1 MTDWF
6 VNYQGGRSL
15 SFIDLR
21 SDTVTH
27 PTKPMIE
34 AINNAELG
42 DDGWADDPTVNK
54 LQDMAAHITGK
65 EAALFVPS
73 GTMGNLVSV
82 ITHAQRGEEIIVGDQ
97 SHLYLYEYAGAS
109 AFGGISLRQVANQKD
124 GTLDIAQV
132 EAAIRPTSE
141 RFPTTSLVSI
151 ENTHNRCNGAVLT
164 TEYTQKIS
172 DMSHRNGA
180 NVHLDGARIFNASV
194 ALGVDVKDLVA
205 PVDSL
210 TFCFSK
216 GLSCPAGSIICGD
229 SEFIRRAR
237 HIRNALGG
245 GMRQVGILAAAAI
258 VALNDMVDRLAEDH
272 SNACRLAYGLANVSG
287 ISIDPEDISTN
298 IVYFGIEH
306 GSVPEF
312 LQKLKDRGV
321 LAQHPYGS
329 NVRMVTHYG
338 ISQEDIDY
346 TLDMVKACI

>member
-1 MTDWF
+1 M
-6 VNYQGGRSL
+6 

-54 LQDMAAHITGK
+54 LQDMAADITGK
-65 EAALFVPS
+65 QAALFVPS

-82 ITHAQRGEEIIVGDQ
+82 ITHCQRGQEIIVGDQ

-109 AFGGISLRQVANQKD
+109 AFGVISLRQVANQND
-124 GTLDIAQV
+124 GTLEISEV
-132 EAAIRPTSE
+132 EAAIRPMAE

-151 ENTHNRCNGAVLT
+151 ENTHNRCNGAVLNPI
-164 TEYTQKIS
+164 YTQKIS
-172 DMSHRNGA
+172 DMSHSKGA
-180 NVHLDGARIFNASV
+180 KVHLDGARIFNASV

-229 SEFIRRAR
+229 SEFINRAR
-237 HIRNALGG
+237 HTRNALGG

-272 SNACRLAYGLANVSG
+272 ANASRLAYGLANIRG
-287 ISIDPEDISTN
+287 ISIDPEDIYTN
-298 IVYFGIEH
+298 IVYFGIEN

-312 LQKLKDRGV
+312 LKNLRDKGV

-329 NVRMVTHYG
+329 RVRMVTHYG
-338 ISQEDIDY
+338 ISQGDIDH
-346 TLDMVKACI
+346 TLDMVKSCI

>member
-1 MTDWF
+1 MNF
-6 VNYQGGRSL
+6 V
-15 SFIDLR
+15 DLR

-27 PTKPMIE
+27 PTRNMIQ
-34 AINNAELG
+34 AISDAVLG

-54 LQDMAAHITGK
+54 LQDMAADITGK

-82 ITHAQRGEEIIVGDQ
+82 ITHCQRGEEIIVGDQ

-109 AFGGISLRQVANQKD
+109 AFGGISLRQVPNQKD

-164 TEYTQKIS
+164 AEYTRQIS
-172 DMSHRNGA
+172 DMSHRHGA
-180 NVHLDGARIFNASV
+180 TVHLDGARIFNAAV
-194 ALGVDVKDLVA
+194 ALGVDVKELVA

-216 GLSCPAGSIICGD
+216 GLSCPVGSMICG
-229 SEFIRRAR
+229 SMEFIRRAR
-237 HIRNALGG
+237 HTRNALGG

-258 VALNDMVDRLAEDH
+258 VALNDMIERLAEDH
-272 SNACRLAYGLANVSG
+272 ANASRLAHGLAKIRG
-287 ISIDPEDISTN
+287 ISIDPEDIPTN
-298 IVYFGIEH
+298 IVYFGIEQ

-312 LQKLKDRGV
+312 LQNLKDRGV

-329 NVRMVTHYG
+329 KVRMVTHYG
-338 ISQEDIDY
+338 ISAEDIDY
-346 TLDMVKACI
+346 TLDAVEACF